1 MSKIS
6 KKKKFE
12 KPEVK
17 KVPLAIEE
25 AVLAGCKTG
34 SGNSNGPGFAK
45 CFENLGM
52 NQKAPCSAYAS

>member
-1 MSKIS
+1 MSQDS

-17 KVPLAIEE
+17 KVPLAVEE

-34 SGNSNGPGFAK
+34 TGNSTGPGFAK
-45 CFENLGM
+45 CKESLGM
-52 NQKAPCSAYAS
+52 GQSAPCNAFAS